1 MEESKQFGKRLRELR
16 IQALLTQRQL
26 AVRVGVDFSYLSKI
40 ETGILPPPS
49 EKVILKLAE
58 VLNADKDE
66 LITLAGKIPADIAQL
81 LKYQKTLQLL
91 RSERTQKKVMAKKGE
106 GVSLIKDFKR
116 LTKVAKPRIPVMY
129 TNFARVAIAVI
140 LVIAIGTSLW
150 FASPT
155 KALEVDF
162 ASLPSG
168 NIGTTHSFSVTVDI
182 KDYELAPIQTINL
195 EIYNVS
201 DSSKTATLASLPLN
215 SGSKNYSSAETGGG
229 AASATAAPDAG
240 WTYTSSGTGYIEWN
254 ATAYAFGPA
263 SGYSYSSGTGGITYA
278 ITWTS
283 PSGWPTGN
291 YKVKVDVN
299 ASSAARSETYTETS
313 SAFSLT
319 AAAAAQA
326 SGAGGEP
333 APEPAVGDVSDT
345 IDEDGIFTESV
356 TLESQDE
363 QVSLLIPEDTTGLTA
378 EGEPLSEISI
388 TAVVKP
394 PELPE
399 GSNLIGLNY
408 DLGPSGATF
417 DPPITITFTYNP
429 AWIPAGADEEKLD
442 IAFYDE
448 DSGRWISLD
457 AEDITIDTETNTISA
472 NISHFTY
479 FSVIASVL
487 PAELTVSDLT
497 ISPAEV
503 NIAQY
508 VTISASVTNS
518 GNLPGSYQA
527 TLKIDDVVSSTK
539 KVTVAAKSTEKVT
552 FTVVKGTPGSYEV
565 TINGLSGT
573 FTVKPAP
580 AVTVSPAPAPPAPTP
595 APAPPAPAPAPTPAP
610 PAPAPA
616 PSPPAA
622 PAVNW
627 WIIGV
632 IAAVILIIAGVVVWF
647 YGFRP
652 EY

>member
-106 GVSLIKDFKR
+106 GVNLIKDFKK

-129 TNFARVAIAVI
+129 RNFARVAIAVI

-254 ATAYAFGPA
+254 ATAYSFGPA

-299 ASSAARSETYTETS
+299 ASSASRSETYTETS

-399 GSNLIGLNY
+399 DSNSIGLNY
-408 DLGPSGATF
+408 DLEPSGATF
-417 DPPITITFTYNP
+417 DPAVTITFTYNP
-429 AWIPAGADEEKLD
+429 AWIPAGADEENLD

-448 DSGRWISLD
+448 DSGQWVSLD
-457 AEDITIDTETNTISA
+457 AEDITIDTEKNTISA
-472 NISHFTY
+472 KISHFTY
-479 FSVIASVL
+479 FSVLASVR
-487 PAELTVSDLT
+487 PAEFTVSDLT

-503 NIAQY
+503 DIAQN

-518 GNLPGSYQA
+518 GNLPGTYQVI
-527 TLKIDDVVSSTK
+527 LKIDDAVVSTK
-539 KVTVAAKSTEKVT
+539 KVTGAAQATEKVI

-565 TINGLSGT
+565 NINGLSGT

-580 AVTVSPAPAPPAPTP
+580 AGPVVITSPPAPAP
-595 APAPPAPAPAPTPAP
+595 PAPAPTPAP
-610 PAPAPA
+610 PAPAPTPA
-616 PSPPAA
+616 PPAPA
-622 PAVNW
+622 PTPAPPAVNW

-632 IAAVILIIAGVVVWF
+632 IAAVILITVGVVVWF
-647 YGFRP
+647 FGFRSK
-652 EY
+652 Y